1 MLSKLHAEDDAPNML
16 QTKLQTI
23 LDSALRVEARLDNA
37 GIVKR
42 NQLER
47 ANNSGTT
54 VYVARKKQVAG
65 DGLALATAL
74 APVNVN
80 VPPPQANATVGAVFH
95 ATIDTHGMNHANI
108 LGLIQFYNE
117 DFGIAAEDTVST
129 RSQKITNWLTEPM
142 F

>member
-1 MLSKLHAEDDAPNML
+1 
-16 QTKLQTI
+16 
-23 LDSALRVEARLDNA
+23 
-37 GIVKR
+37 
-42 NQLER
+42 
-47 ANNSGTT
+47 
-54 VYVARKKQVAG
+54 
-65 DGLALATAL
+65 
-74 APVNVN
+74 